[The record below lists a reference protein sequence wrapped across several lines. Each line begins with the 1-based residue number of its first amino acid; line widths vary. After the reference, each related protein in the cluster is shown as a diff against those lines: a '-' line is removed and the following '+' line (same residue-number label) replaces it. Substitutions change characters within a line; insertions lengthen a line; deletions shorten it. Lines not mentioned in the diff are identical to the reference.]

1 MRHLLDYIYWIYLL
15 KSIKKNNRNR
25 NTHENN
31 WIKKNHLFTQDVK
44 KNHLHQIFFL
54 NNNNIER

>member
-25 NTHENN
+25 NTHEND

-44 KNHLHQIFFL
+44 KNHLHQIFF
-54 NNNNIER
+54 